1 MTTEPQFK
9 PVVQFITKRAPVW
22 KKRLCL
28 SEWDIKHVFVETT
41 HEHND
46 YSTAATTA
54 AAWQYMSATITWYL
68 PVATR
73 FGETFLEATLVHEL
87 AHVLLSPEQNL
98 IDTRIASDS
107 ANTQYTTSEND
118 ALTDRNYELMEFSTE
133 MVTKALLKGWS
144 NE

>member
-1 MTTEPQFK
+1 MTTEQQFK
-9 PVVQFITKRAPVW
+9 PIIQFINRRAPIW

-46 YSTAATTA
+46 YATAATTA
-54 AAWQYMSATITWYL
+54 AAWQYLSATITWYL
-68 PVATR
+68 PVAVR
-73 FGETFLEATLVHEL
+73 FSEDFLEATLVHEL
-87 AHVLLSPEQNL
+87 THVMLSPEQNL

-107 ANTQYTTSEND
+107 ANNQYTTSEND

-133 MVTKALLKGWS
+133 MVTKALLKGWQ